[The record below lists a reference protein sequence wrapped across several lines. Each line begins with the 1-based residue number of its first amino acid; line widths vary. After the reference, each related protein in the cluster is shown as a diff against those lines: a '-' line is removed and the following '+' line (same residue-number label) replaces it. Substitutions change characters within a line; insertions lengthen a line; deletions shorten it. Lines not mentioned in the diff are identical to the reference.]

1 VTVSR
6 VAAAILATAFTAA
19 ALAGPAH
26 ATHTT
31 AWKAPTEGATVSG
44 VLQGDECEAT
54 SSSPLGVARVEFYV
68 DGALHNT
75 ERNAPYNCWNLDS
88 TRLTEGAHVLKAR
101 GITKGGAVSEH
112 SIKVTVDNVPDE
124 KPPPP
129 PGPPE
134 AGMVKYMR
142 IMNSAFQSYV
152 ENPTEG
158 QKQWMRD
165 HYDRALVYSPYFDS
179 RTAWF
184 REGWVYHDA
193 YAIYTDSSLAREHP
207 EWILRDSDGKPLYIP
222 WGCSGGTC
230 PQYAGNFGNP
240 DFRNH
245 IIGEIKAKLDRAATG
260 GGYKGIFVDDV
271 NMEFK
276 VSDGAGR
283 FVNPVDA
290 RTGTQMTETNWRK
303 YMTEHVELIRAQFP
317 NKEIAHN
324 PLWWDIA
331 GSDGYGERAAKA
343 ADYLFFERGVNDA
356 GIVDGSGKYGFETM
370 MAQADRF
377 NVIFGSEVRSPD
389 EAGMEYGLASYFLVN
404 DGDDAT
410 SNHTWRGTP
419 DDWWS
424 AGYDLELGAP
434 LGPRYSWNG
443 LLRRDFERGSALV
456 NQPGTS
462 TRTVTLPE
470 TYLDLAGNPRTGV
483 MLVPAS
489 GTVLRKLEGNHR
501 DGTPPASP

>member
-1 VTVSR
+1 MR
-6 VAAAILATAFTAA
+6 RAAAAIFATALTAA
-19 ALAGPAH
+19 ALAAPVH
-26 ATHTT
+26 AVHTT
-31 AWKAPTEGATVSG
+31 KWKAPTEGAKVAG
-44 VLQGDECEAT
+44 VLGGTGCEAT
-54 SSSPLGVARVEFYV
+54 TSSSQGIEKVEFYI
-68 DGALHNT
+68 DDKGTNT
-75 ERNAPYNCWNLDS
+75 EYQAPYNCWID
-88 TRLTEGAHVLKAR
+88 TKKLTEGGHTLTVKAYTEL
-101 GITKGGAVSEH
+101 GHTSAEVN
-112 SIKVTVDNVPDE
+112 VTVNN
-124 KPPPP
+124 
-129 PGPPE
+129 GQQAAR
-134 AGMVKYMR
+134 AGTVNYMHM
-142 IMNSAFQSYV
+142 MNSAFQSYV

-158 QKQWMRD
+158 EKQRMRD
-165 HYDRALVYSPYFDS
+165 RSWRALVYSPYFES

-230 PQYAGNFGNP
+230 PQYAGDFGNP

-290 RTGTQMTETNWRK
+290 QTGTQMTETNWRK

-424 AGYDLELGAP
+424 AGYDLDLGAP

-443 LLRRDFERGSALV
+443 LLRRDFERGMALV
-456 NQPGTS
+456 NQPGSGTK
-462 TRTVTLPE
+462 TVPLRD
-470 TYLDLAGNPRTGV
+470 TYFDLADNPRTGV